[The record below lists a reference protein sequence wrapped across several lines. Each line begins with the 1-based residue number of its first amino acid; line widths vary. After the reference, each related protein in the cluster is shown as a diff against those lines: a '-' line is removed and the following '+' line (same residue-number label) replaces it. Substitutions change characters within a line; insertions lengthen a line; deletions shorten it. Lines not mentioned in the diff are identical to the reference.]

1 MVSVGRAGFAPAGQR
16 RFGRGLMSYTS
27 RTAEHRNARDIAGSA
42 IDSSRRR
49 VRLKRCRALLRELD
63 PARPPPLVRAR
74 EFHWQYRA
82 LRERV
87 HLYSERLRAATD
99 PETASDQDLLKTEMA
114 IESSLRYFCDVLEP
128 RSGADDVVE
137 DDG

>member
-1 MVSVGRAGFAPAGQR
+1 
-16 RFGRGLMSYTS
+16 MSYTS
-27 RTAEHRNARDIAGSA
+27 RTIVHRNARDIAGSA

-63 PARPPPLVRAR
+63 PDRPPAAVQAR

-87 HLYSERLRAATD
+87 HLYSEHLEAVED
-99 PETASDQDLLKTEMA
+99 PEGASDYGLLKTEMA
-114 IESSLRYFCDVLEP
+114 VKSSLRYFCEVLEP
-128 RSGADDVVE
+128 LPE
-137 DDG
+137 QDDGEHDD